1 MKNYLTHL
9 VCIIVLA
16 LISVTYF
23 YPVLSGKSIQQSD
36 ISQFKGMSKQI
47 VDHREEFNE
56 EPYWLDNAFLGM
68 PCLRL
73 HEKSVKIPK
82 NSWR

>member
-23 YPVLSGKSIQQSD
+23 YPVLSGKSIQQST
-36 ISQFKGMSKQI
+36 SLNL
-47 VDHREEFNE
+47 RECPN
-56 EPYWLDNAFLGM
+56 
-68 PCLRL
+68 
-73 HEKSVKIPK
+73 K
-82 NSWR
+82 